1 MPFPIPTTLLG
12 PARTSAPLRTAAAS
26 PAVRWLLLA
35 TVCYFLG
42 NAARWAGIPAAHLL
56 TALVVGVIASL
67 TGTTRSRFPTR
78 ANRSAQAVVGVLMGS
93 YLGPGAVRSVVG
105 SIGPLVGVTLA
116 TVVLCLGVALI
127 LPRLTR
133 MSHSDAVLGMVP
145 GGSAAIIAC
154 ADDLDADSRVVAF
167 MQYLRVG
174 MVAASAPVVVLALHT
189 ATHAGN
195 PAHAR
200 PFGSALLP
208 DSLALVNSS
217 HTLAGLLVLAALCT
231 LGGSLGRRLRLPA
244 PTLLG
249 PMLLT
254 AVGVVTGAA
263 HGFQPVGPL
272 QDAVFVVIGLE
283 VGSRFTR
290 PTLRHVGRML
300 PYVLAATFTVCLMC
314 AALAGALAAA
324 VGISF
329 NDAYLATTPGGIN
342 AVLATAASLHSNVAL
357 ISTSQSLRLFLV
369 VMLTPLLI
377 RWVTSYGARTVR
389 RHAV

>member
-1 MPFPIPTTLLG
+1 VPFSTTLL
-12 PARTSAPLRTAAAS
+12 PSVRSSAYRRAAAS

-42 NAARWAGIPAAHLL
+42 NAARWAGVPAAHLL
-56 TALVVGVIASL
+56 TALVVGVLASL
-67 TGTTRSRFPTR
+67 SGATRSRFPVR

-93 YLGPGAVRSVVG
+93 YLDPAAVRSVIG
-105 SIGPLVGVTLA
+105 SIGPLAGVTLA
-116 TVVLCLGVALI
+116 TVVLCLGVALV

-133 MSHSDAVLGMVP
+133 ISHGDAVLGMVP

-167 MQYLRVG
+167 MQYLRVA

-189 ATHAGN
+189 TAHAGN

-200 PFGSALLP
+200 PLESALLP
-208 DSLALVNSS
+208 DSLVLVNSP
-217 HTLAGLLVLAALCT
+217 HALGGLLVLAALCV
-231 LGGSLGRRLRLPA
+231 LGSSAGRRLRLPA
-244 PTLLG
+244 PMLLG

-254 AVGVVTGAA
+254 TVGVFTGAA
-263 HGFQPVGPL
+263 HGFQPVGLL
-272 QDAVFVVIGLE
+272 QDAVFVAIGLE

-300 PYVLAATFTVCLMC
+300 PHVLAAALAVCLIC

-342 AVLATAASLHSNVAL
+342 AVLATAASVHSDVAL

-369 VMLTPLLI
+369 VMLSPLLI
-377 RWVTSYGARTVR
+377 RWVTRYGTRSVR
-389 RHAV
+389 RHAA

>member
-1 MPFPIPTTLLG
+1 MPFPTTLLG
-12 PARTSAPLRTAAAS
+12 SARSSAPLRTAAAS

-42 NAARWAGIPAAHLL
+42 NAAQWAGVPAAHLL
-56 TALVVGVIASL
+56 TALGVGVIASL
-67 TGTTRSRFPTR
+67 TGIMRSRFPTR
-78 ANRSAQAVVGVLMGS
+78 ANRSAQAVAGVLMGS
-93 YLGPGAVRSVVG
+93 YLDPGAVRSVAG
-105 SIGPLVGVTLA
+105 SIGPLAGVTLA

-174 MVAASAPVVVLALHT
+174 MVAASAPVVILALHT
-189 ATHAGN
+189 AAHAGN

-217 HTLAGLLVLAALCT
+217 TLAGLLVLAALCT

-244 PTLLG
+244 PMLLG

-254 AVGVVTGAA
+254 AVGVFTGAA

-300 PYVLAATFTVCLMC
+300 PYVLTATFTVCLMC

-389 RHAV
+389 RHTA